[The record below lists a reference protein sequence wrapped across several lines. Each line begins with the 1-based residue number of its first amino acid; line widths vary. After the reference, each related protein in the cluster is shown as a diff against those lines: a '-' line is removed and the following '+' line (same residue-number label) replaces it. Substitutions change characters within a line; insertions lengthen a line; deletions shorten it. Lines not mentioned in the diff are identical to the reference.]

1 MLPVL
6 ALRGDA
12 EKEHRA
18 RYLFKQIGEIL
29 CTHDR
34 IGQVAPALLQEAQE
48 VGVEVRTFQNVCQ
61 EGESGEAPA
70 FTEPT
75 KNDVYIFSYTSG
87 TTGDS
92 KGVKL
97 SHNNVLSNAR
107 CTIPRVDMSPGE
119 AIISY
124 LPYTHSFEQA
134 LFGFCLMQQ
143 VRIGFFSGDP
153 TRIVED
159 CGKLQPSFFPSV
171 PRLYNK
177 IYAKLKSR
185 LEEATGCKRW
195 LANKAVAAKEA
206 NYNQNGAITHGC
218 YDALVFKK
226 MKALLGGQVRYMVT
240 GSAPIDKAVIDFL
253 KICFCCPI
261 VEGYGLTE
269 SSAGSCMMDVED
281 TVTGHVG
288 GPCEAV
294 KIRLKDLPEMSYL
307 STDKPYPRGEI
318 CMQGPSIFSGYYKRE
333 DKTAEA
339 FTDDGWFLT
348 GDVGM
353 VFPNGS
359 IKIIDRSKN
368 IFKLSQG
375 EYIAPE
381 KIEQIMTLSPM
392 VE

>member
-1 MLPVL
+1 MQST
-6 ALRGDA
+6 
-12 EKEHRA
+12 E
-18 RYLFKQIGEIL
+18 
-29 CTHDR
+29 
-34 IGQVAPALLQEAQE
+34 
-48 VGVEVRTFQNVCQ
+48 N
-61 EGESGEAPA
+61 APA
-70 FTEPT
+70 FVEAD

-97 SHNNVLSNAR
+97 THNNILSNSR
-107 CTIPRVDMSPGE
+107 SMQNRLPTVPGE
-119 AIISY
+119 TMISY

-134 LFGFCLMQQ
+134 LFGFTVINAL
-143 VRIGFFSGDP
+143 RIGFYTGDP
-153 TRIVED
+153 LRLVD
-159 CGKLQPSFFPSV
+159 DVGVLAPQLFPSV
-171 PRLYNK
+171 PRLYNR
-177 IYAKLKSR
+177 IYSKLKGR
-185 LEEATGCKRW
+185 LEGFTGCKKW
-195 LANKAVAAKEA
+195 LADKAVNAKTA
-206 NYNQNGAITHGC
+206 NYNANGRITHGC

-226 MKALLGGQVRYMVT
+226 MKALLGGRVRAMVT

-269 SSAGSCMMDVED
+269 SSAASCVMDLED

-288 GPCEAV
+288 GPNEALKV
-294 KIRLKDLPEMSYL
+294 RLKDLPEMSYL

-318 CMQGPSIFSGYYKRE
+318 CMIGPSIFSGYYKRP

-339 FTDDGWFLT
+339 FDAEGWFQT

-353 VFPNGS
+353 IYPNGS

-381 KIEQIMTLSPM
+381 KIEQIMQLSQLIAQCFLYGDSFKNSCVAVVIPEEEWVMKWAQGKGKSTLFFVVFVIRLCDS
-392 VE
+392 

>member
-1 MLPVL
+1 M
-6 ALRGDA
+6 
-12 EKEHRA
+12 
-18 RYLFKQIGEIL
+18 
-29 CTHDR
+29 
-34 IGQVAPALLQEAQE
+34 
-48 VGVEVRTFQNVCQ
+48 
-61 EGESGEAPA
+61 
-70 FTEPT
+70 EPT
-75 KNDVYIFSYTSG
+75 KDDTYIFSYTSG

-97 SHNNVLSNAR
+97 SHNNIVAAGR
-107 CTIPRVDMSPGE
+107 CTMVRIDMQPGE
-119 AIISY
+119 TIISY

-134 LFGFCLMQQ
+134 LLGFCLTRM

-153 TRIVED
+153 ARIVED
-159 CGKLQPSFFPSV
+159 CGKLQPNLFPSV

-185 LEEATGCKRW
+185 LSEATGCKRW

-206 NYNQNGAITHGC
+206 NYNANGAITHGC
-218 YDALVFKK
+218 YDSLVFKK

-240 GSAPIDKAVIDFL
+240 GSAPIDKTVIDFL

-261 VEGYGLTE
+261 AEGYGLTE
-269 SSAGSCMMDVED
+269 SSAASCFMDVED

-288 GPCEAV
+288 GPLENI

-307 STDKPYPRGEI
+307 SSDKPYPRGEI
-318 CMQGPSIFSGYYKRE
+318 CMKGPSIFSGYYKRE

-392 VE
+392 IE